1 MARVTSRPRARSFGT
16 HAPGAYSSPATA
28 SASGFGETTTLS
40 QFRLTYTAPLAGFPG
55 RWSYQPR
62 RSGLP
67 VLRASA
73 GTLSLIAVY
82 LATVLAAL
90 LTPPAEAV
98 GLTEDRVATA
108 APAHQSKNWRLSPVG
123 YTAEVS
129 AFSLPSIEVYR
140 VRDRTLRSDGAVAVA
155 NRVLVSVAAPAAAAY
170 EEGQEE
176 LRAEDLPLVLAG
188 TRKSREGSG
197 AARTSGGHLVLGMYT
212 SASLQ
217 VSASE
222 LGQIDGW
229 LADNG
234 LDSRITIAGT
244 FMDFEFPNPEWNIP
258 HDLEAAWEQGDIPFV
273 NIAVGTTDLGPR
285 SAADVANG
293 VTDKAIRS
301 WARLFAAWTD
311 GGTKWAYLAP
321 LQEMNGGWVTYG
333 LDPVSYKQ
341 AYFRIQRI
349 FAEEGVPDES
359 VVWVFAPN
367 GWSEPGHGFE
377 GYYPGDANVDVV
389 AFSTFNFGACSCYAS
404 TWDTFET
411 AFEPYLERMRKMAPD
426 KPIFVAQT
434 ASVAE
439 GGDKDA
445 WLLDTFSELDD
456 FSGLEALIYFNVA
469 KPEAGGASCP
479 IVDWRVFDP
488 RSGRGHQGF
497 LGAVERM
504 ENGGQGGSHENSK
517 RGGPGEDPSSG
528 DGEPDSE
535 ASGKDGKTKEHR
547 ERQEGEKP
555 KDLRD
560 TSRQWDVPGK
570 DRKLD

>member
-1 MARVTSRPRARSFGT
+1 MARVTSRPRASSFGP
-16 HAPGAYSSPATA
+16 HAPGAYCSPAIA
-28 SASGFGETTTLS
+28 NVSRFGEARTLS
-40 QFRLTYTAPLAGFPG
+40 KPRSTHTAPLSSFPT
-55 RWSYQPR
+55 RWAYRPR
-62 RSGLP
+62 SDGLP
-67 VLRASA
+67 TLRASTE
-73 GTLSLIAVY
+73 TLSLVAVY
-82 LATVLAAL
+82 FATVLAAL
-90 LTPPAEAV
+90 ITPPAEAV
-98 GLTEDRVATA
+98 GLTEDELAPPAFAQQVHRSRANPGGYAT
-108 APAHQSKNWRLSPVG
+108 
-123 YTAEVS
+123 EVS
-129 AFSLPSIEVYR
+129 ALPLHPAAVYKGG
-140 VRDRTLRSDGAVAVA
+140 DRPLHGVGAMAVA
-155 NRVLVSVAAPAAAAY
+155 NRVLVSVAAPATAAY

-176 LRAEDLPLVLAG
+176 LRAEDLPLILARA
-188 TRKSREGSG
+188 RKSREESA
-197 AARTSGGHLVLGMYT
+197 AARISSGPLVLGMYT

-222 LGQIDGW
+222 LRQIDGW

-234 LDSRITIAGT
+234 LDSRVTIAGT

-333 LDPVSYKQ
+333 LDPVSYRQ
-341 AYFRIQRI
+341 AYVRIRQI
-349 FAEEGVPDES
+349 FAEEGVPDGS

-377 GYYPGDANVDVV
+377 RYYPGDDYVDVV
-389 AFSTFNFGACSCYAS
+389 AFSAFNFGGCSCYAP

-411 AFEPYLERMRKMAPD
+411 AFQPYLERMRKMAPG

-445 WLLDTFSELDD
+445 WLLDAFSELDD
-456 FSGLEALIYFNVA
+456 FSGLEAVIYFNVA

-488 RSGRGHQGF
+488 RSGRGQQGF

-504 ENGGQGGSHENSK
+504 EDRGQGGYHDSSN
-517 RGGPGEDPSSG
+517 RGGPGEGSSSG
-528 DGEPDSE
+528 HGDADSE
-535 ASGKDGKTKEHR
+535 DSGKDGKTKEHR
-547 ERQEGEKP
+547 EQHEGKKP
-555 KDLRD
+555 KDLPD
-560 TSRQWDVPGK
+560 TNRRWDVPGK
-570 DRKLD
+570 DRNLD